1 MAGGNTDAP
10 DRPFIKIIVK
20 RRYRLT
26 CELTSVGA
34 ANLIRCIHCN
44 DIAEAVFSLK
54 CKHNLCGECFFR
66 CIPYTCVKDG
76 ISTEKGLHR
85 RPILRVNE
93 GLAMTVVQCPECCDN
108 FVYEEFKRHMDNSH
122 SGFRGVIGVRPYQ
135 EKQKKCGEVPEI
147 PTEPAS
153 RGNEPL
159 GDGTDRGCPNCPQ
172 CQDLWDKKDLQEHV
186 ENCRRNHSE
195 ALNLSNGKTSRRSQ
209 PADALFSQRQ
219 LDSTSVK
226 VVNCHFGRC
235 KRCSCFRLSTVAA
248 GAYRASEQAKQEYRL
263 K

>member
-1 MAGGNTDAP
+1 MAGENTDAA

-93 GLAMTVVQCPECCDN
+93 GLATTVVQCPECSDN

-122 SGFRGVIGVRPYQ
+122 SGIRDVIGVWPYQ
-135 EKQKKCGEVPEI
+135 EKQKKCGEVPET
-147 PTEPAS
+147 PNEPAS
-153 RGNEPL
+153 RGNEPQ
-159 GDGTDRGCPNCPQ
+159 GDGTDGRCTKCPQ
-172 CQDLWDKKDLQEHV
+172 CQDLWDKKDLQKAGADSAV
-186 ENCRRNHSE
+186 ETTEEDDINMLKITLQQLEKRVE
-195 ALNLSNGKTSRRSQ
+195 ALELPLRR
-209 PADALFSQRQ
+209 LIE
-219 LDSTSVK
+219 
-226 VVNCHFGRC
+226 
-235 KRCSCFRLSTVAA
+235 RLRKDV
-248 GAYRASEQAKQEYRL
+248 
-263 K
+263 

>member
-1 MAGGNTDAP
+1 MAGENTDAA

-76 ISTEKGLHR
+76 ISTEKGL
-85 RPILRVNE
+85 
-93 GLAMTVVQCPECCDN
+93 
-108 FVYEEFKRHMDNSH
+108 RHMDNSH
-122 SGFRGVIGVRPYQ
+122 SGIRDVIGVWPYQ
-135 EKQKKCGEVPEI
+135 EKQKKCGEVPET
-147 PTEPAS
+147 PNEPAS
-153 RGNEPL
+153 RGNEPQ
-159 GDGTDRGCPNCPQ
+159 GDGTDGRCTKCPQ

-186 ENCRRNHSE
+186 ENCRWNHSE
-195 ALNLSNGKTSRRSQ
+195 DLNLSNGKTNHHTQ
-209 PADALFSQRQ
+209 PVDALCLQTKADCTF
-219 LDSTSVK
+219 VK
-226 VVNCHFGRC
+226 
-235 KRCSCFRLSTVAA
+235 KA
-248 GAYRASEQAKQEYRL
+248 GADSAVETTEEDDINMLKITLQQLEKRVEALELPLRRL
-263 K
+263 IERLRKDV

>member
-1 MAGGNTDAP
+1 MAGENTDAA

-93 GLAMTVVQCPECCDN
+93 GLATTVVQCPECSDN
-108 FVYEEFKRHMDNSH
+108 FVYEEFK
-122 SGFRGVIGVRPYQ
+122 
-135 EKQKKCGEVPEI
+135 KKCGEVPET
-147 PTEPAS
+147 PNEPAS
-153 RGNEPL
+153 RGNEPQ
-159 GDGTDRGCPNCPQ
+159 GDGTDGRCTKCPQ

-186 ENCRRNHSE
+186 ENCRWNHSE
-195 ALNLSNGKTSRRSQ
+195 DLNLSNGKTNHHTQ
-209 PADALFSQRQ
+209 PVDALCLQTKADCTF
-219 LDSTSVK
+219 VK
-226 VVNCHFGRC
+226 
-235 KRCSCFRLSTVAA
+235 KA
-248 GAYRASEQAKQEYRL
+248 GADSAVETTEEDDINMLKITLQQLEKRVEALELPLRRL
-263 K
+263 IERLRKDV

>member
-1 MAGGNTDAP
+1 MAGENTDAP
-10 DRPFIKIIVK
+10 DRPFIKIIVQ

-34 ANLIRCIHCN
+34 ANFIRCIHCN

-85 RPILRVNE
+85 RPILRVIE
-93 GLAMTVVQCPECCDN
+93 GLTTTVVQCPECSDN

-122 SGFRGVIGVRPYQ
+122 IGFRDVIGVRPYQ
-135 EKQKKCGEVPEI
+135 EEQKKCGEVPET

-153 RGNEPL
+153 RENEPQ
-159 GDGTDRGCPNCPQ
+159 GDGTDGGCTKFPQ
-172 CQDLWDKKDLQEHV
+172 CQDLCDKKDLQKASADSAV
-186 ENCRRNHSE
+186 ESTEEGDIKMLKITLQQLEKRVE
-195 ALNLSNGKTSRRSQ
+195 ALELPLRR
-209 PADALFSQRQ
+209 LIE
-219 LDSTSVK
+219 
-226 VVNCHFGRC
+226 
-235 KRCSCFRLSTVAA
+235 RLRKDV
-248 GAYRASEQAKQEYRL
+248 
-263 K
+263 